1 MNIQEVS
8 EILGVSRFLVAP
20 QHVFITHEKVC
31 EHGDCRACGTC
42 FRGLQPEK
50 RRDII
55 FLSAQA
61 DGTTV
66 PHEGWH
72 AMTGLGE
79 ITAYPVGKLVS
90 IKYGL
95 LSQFPNLKQLLSRRV
110 EYRRVT
116 HSQEFPEAE
125 KYGNR
130 VEHYEL
136 VQT

>member
-1 MNIQEVS
+1 MNIEEVS
-8 EILGVSRFLVAP
+8 DILGVSRFLIAP
-20 QHVFITHEKVC
+20 QHVFITQEKVC
-31 EHGDCRACGTC
+31 EPGELC

-55 FLSAQA
+55 FLSVQA

-66 PHEGWH
+66 PHEAWH

-95 LSQFPNLKQLLSRRV
+95 LSQFPNLKQFLSRRV
-110 EYRRVT
+110 KYRRVT
-116 HSQEFPEAE
+116 NSSEFPEAN

-136 VQT
+136 VG

>member
-8 EILGVSRFLVAP
+8 DILGVCRFLRAP
-20 QHVFITHEKVC
+20 KHVFITDESVY
-31 EHGDCRACGTC
+31 EERDGRTF

-79 ITAYPVGKLVS
+79 ITAYPVGRLVS

-95 LSQFPNLKQLLSRRV
+95 LSNFPNLKQMLSRQI
-110 EYRRVT
+110 EYRRVYN
-116 HSQEFPEAE
+116 SREFPEAE

-130 VEHYEL
+130 IEHYEL
-136 VQT
+136 VG

>member
-8 EILGVSRFLVAP
+8 AILGVSRFLVAP

-50 RRDII
+50 RRDVI

-66 PHEGWH
+66 PHEAWH

-79 ITAYPVGKLVS
+79 MTAYPVGYLAA
-90 IKYGL
+90 IK
-95 LSQFPNLKQLLSRRV
+95 SQVVNQFPNLKNLLSRRV

-125 KYGNR
+125 RYGNR

-136 VQT
+136 VH

>member
-1 MNIQEVS
+1 MNIEEVS

-31 EHGDCRACGTC
+31 DTESC

-61 DGTTV
+61 DKTTV
-66 PHEGWH
+66 PHETWH

-95 LSQFPNLKQLLSRRV
+95 LSNFPNLKRMLSRQV
-110 EYRRVT
+110 EYRRVYN
-116 HSQEFPEAE
+116 SREFPEAE

-130 VEHYEL
+130 IEHYEL
-136 VQT
+136 V